1 MHAAHTTISVIAAK
15 SITTHLAP
23 MDLMTRGGI
32 DVVALLVLVGWL
44 YRRRRSA
51 PEMPLV
57 LTALNIGLFAAMGA
71 ISAGK
76 FPAGVGFGLF
86 GILSLVRLRSAA
98 FTLRDVAYTFAAL
111 VIALCTGLPQRAG
124 WLVIVLDV
132 LVLVA
137 VLVVDDPRSYNP
149 TRVVRLTLDRTYPDQ
164 ADILW
169 DVAARFGRVPLSV
182 DVDEVDYVR
191 ETTRVS
197 ARYPVEQGG
206 PAPDVMRIPNAAET
220 ADAEILAAQDAGR
233 AL

>member
-1 MHAAHTTISVIAAK
+1 MHALDTVISVLAAK
-15 SITTHLAP
+15 GIMNQIAP
-23 MDLMTRGGI
+23 MDLVTRGGL
-32 DVVALLVLVGWL
+32 DVIALLILVGWL

-57 LTALNIGLFAAMGA
+57 LTALNIGLFAAMGV

-76 FPAGVGFGLF
+76 FPTGVGFGLF

-124 WLVIVLDV
+124 WLVIVLNA

-137 VLVVDDPRSYNP
+137 VLVVDDPRTYNP
-149 TRVVRLTLDRTYPDQ
+149 TRVVKLTLDRTYPDQ

-169 DVAARFGRVPLSV
+169 DVAARFGQVPLSV

-197 ARYPVEQGG
+197 ARYPAEPGE
-206 PAPDVMRIPNAAET
+206 PAPATEISAVTEVDIPAAR
-220 ADAEILAAQDAGR
+220 DAGR
-233 AL
+233 TL